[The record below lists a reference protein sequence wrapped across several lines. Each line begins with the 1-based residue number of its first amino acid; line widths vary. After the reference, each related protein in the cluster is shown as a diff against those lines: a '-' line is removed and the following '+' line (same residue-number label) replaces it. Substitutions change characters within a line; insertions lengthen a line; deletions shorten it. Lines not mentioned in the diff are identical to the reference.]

1 MSGPKRTQE
10 LEAFCSTRP
19 APDEVTAFLEDLDF
33 TLDFCMDAFPASAN
47 QLPALPAQYHYGRSP
62 DGMGIIYL
70 AGRDTPMS
78 GEHFPHHASRF
89 WAYAGADASAFS
101 LITGTLAGK
110 WSFDWQRHGQFPATD
125 EVA

>member
-1 MSGPKRTQE
+1 MSDPKRTQE

-19 APDEVTAFLEDLDF
+19 APDEVTAFLEVLGF

-47 QLPALPAQYHYGRSP
+47 QLPALPAQYHYGRP
-62 DGMGIIYL
+62 DGMSIIYL
-70 AGRDTPMS
+70 AGRDTPMG

-89 WAYAGADASAFS
+89 WAYAGADARAFS
-101 LITGTLAGK
+101 WIRGALAGK
-110 WSFDWQRHGQFPATD
+110 WSFNWQRHERFPATD